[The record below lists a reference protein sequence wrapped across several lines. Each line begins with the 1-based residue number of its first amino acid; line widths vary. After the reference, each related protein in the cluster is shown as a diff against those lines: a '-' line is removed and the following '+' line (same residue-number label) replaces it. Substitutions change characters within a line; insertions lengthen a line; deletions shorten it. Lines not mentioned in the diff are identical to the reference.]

1 MATYLSHPSTAS
13 GPSPHYTDQDV
24 ELARLD
30 SASPTVSTAPPPYDE
45 APASHSAFHP
55 TVHLQIEAPGK
66 PWLSLPGPTRPDPIP
81 IFTLHPD
88 DSSAAT
94 ASTST
99 PTFISNRPERSSGSC
114 YLVSASTPTTPLA
127 ATTYRFGPNR
137 PARMRLY
144 HPHTTPALPTAH
156 LHALVKDEPVGG
168 AADAEVEPWDDFPL
182 TPLGLLTRAL
192 GFRTR
197 LGTFEWRY
205 ASRKERHALA
215 EKSGEEVS
223 SLLVLE
229 RVVRV
234 ATALNQSSGGG
245 GGGGKKGEE
254 KVRTTVAHFLRG
266 PGYRTS
272 GSGASTAGN
281 GGRLVMDLGMWE
293 AEEGDKGEREMAR
306 VLVVATCLTMLKK
319 EVDRRR
325 AQQIAVI
332 AGAVSG

>member
-1 MATYLSHPSTAS
+1 MTTYLTHPSTPS

-24 ELARLD
+24 ELTRFD
-30 SASPTVSTAPPPYDE
+30 SASPSVSTAPPPYDD
-45 APASHSAFHP
+45 APASNSTFHP
-55 TVHLQIEAPGK
+55 TVHLQIETPGK
-66 PWLSLPGPTRPDPIP
+66 PWLSFPGPPRPDPIP

-114 YLVSASTPTTPLA
+114 YLSSTNTPTPPLA
-127 ATTYRFGPNR
+127 TTTYRFGPNR

-144 HPHTTPALPTAH
+144 HPHTTPAMPISH
-156 LHALVKDEPVGG
+156 LHALVKDEPV
-168 AADAEVEPWDDFPL
+168 DANEVEPWDDFPL
-182 TPLGLLTRAL
+182 NPLGLLTRAL

-215 EKSGEEVS
+215 EKSGEEIS

-234 ATALNQSSGGG
+234 ATAQNQP
-245 GGGGKKGEE
+245 GGKKEE
-254 KVRTTVAHFLRG
+254 QIRTTVARFLRG

-272 GSGASTAGN
+272 GSRACTAGN
-281 GGRLVMDLGMWE
+281 GGRLVMDLGVWE
-293 AEEGDKGEREMAR
+293 SEEGDKGEREMAR
-306 VLVVATCLTMLKK
+306 VLVIATCLTMLKK

-325 AQQIAVI
+325 AQQIAII
-332 AGAVSG
+332 ASAVSG

>member
-1 MATYLSHPSTAS
+1 MTTYLSRSSTPS
-13 GPSPHYTDQDV
+13 GLSPDYTDQDV

-30 SASPTVSTAPPPYDE
+30 SASPTVSTAPPPYDD
-45 APASHSAFHP
+45 APASNTTFHP

-66 PWLSLPGPTRPDPIP
+66 PWFSFPGPPRPDPIP

-114 YLVSASTPTTPLA
+114 YLVAASTPTTPLA
-127 ATTYRFGPNR
+127 TTTYRFGPNR

-144 HPHTTPALPTAH
+144 HPHTTPAISTTH
-156 LHALVKDEPVGG
+156 LHALVKDEPVDGE
-168 AADAEVEPWDDFPL
+168 AEVEPWDDFPL
-182 TPLGLLTRAL
+182 NPLGLLTRAL

-205 ASRKERHALA
+205 ASRKERHALS
-215 EKSGEEVS
+215 EKSGEEIS

-234 ATALNQSSGGG
+234 ATAQNQPGGG
-245 GGGGKKGEE
+245 RKGEE
-254 KVRTTVAHFLRG
+254 QVRTTVARFLRG

-281 GGRLVMDLGMWE
+281 GGRLVMDLGLWE
-293 AEEGDKGEREMAR
+293 AEGGDKGEREMAR
-306 VLVVATCLTMLKK
+306 ALVTATCLTMLKK